1 MWISQ
6 EVRTAIA
13 WTPVRCNSFLVIR
26 SLGIDIIGPL
36 KEVTAWE
43 YKYILVATGYSK
55 WPKSS
60 QFEVLWAYINHNQN
74 PDSGNFILLS
84 LWRGSCLPLKNTA
97 SIHEEMTNEEKAN
110 MYLVD

>member
-36 KEVTAWE
+36 KEVTAWG
-43 YKYILVATGYSK
+43 YKYILVATEYSK
-55 WPKSS
+55 WA
-60 QFEVLWAYINHNQN
+60 EVI
-74 PDSGNFILLS
+74 PV
-84 LWRGSCLPLKNTA
+84 RGPVGLHKPQSEPRLGQLHIA
-97 SIHEEMTNEEKAN
+97 
-110 MYLVD
+110 